1 MDQMQARRQKI
12 MHDLDLKKNE
22 KKIALKPASIVEK
35 IKKIKDK
42 KENDLIHLFYA
53 RIFKKS
59 CAFKRF

>member
-12 MHDLDLKKNE
+12 LHDLDLKKNE

-53 RIFKKS
+53 RIF
-59 CAFKRF
+59 